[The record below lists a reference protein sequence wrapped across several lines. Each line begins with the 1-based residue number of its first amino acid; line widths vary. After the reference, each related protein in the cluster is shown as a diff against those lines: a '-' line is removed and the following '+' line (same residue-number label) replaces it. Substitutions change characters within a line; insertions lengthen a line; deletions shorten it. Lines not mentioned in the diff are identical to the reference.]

1 MDADRELEA
10 VVAHGLLNSLA
21 VISGSASTILQLGDA
36 LSAKD
41 LEALTVAIDE
51 QSTLFMDGLHVLIRS
66 ASDAFADAATAVA
79 LAAGVATQ
87 VDAADRA
94 LVLEALLRR
103 SGLIRQA
110 LEGLVRGYLRRSWPS
125 SAITG
130 SEDASAG
137 STSTI
142 ASTRISVFSELAMKH
157 SRWATSTRWST
168 RSVDVPAATR
178 IRGRRTILVRRAGG
192 SASGMTPSPSSS

>member
-110 LEGLVRGYLRRSWPS
+110 LEGLVRGLPPEVL
-125 SAITG
+125 ALLG
-130 SEDASAG
+130 DH
-137 STSTI
+137 
-142 ASTRISVFSELAMKH
+142 RI
-157 SRWATSTRWST
+157 
-168 RSVDVPAATR
+168 
-178 IRGRRTILVRRAGG
+178 
-192 SASGMTPSPSSS
+192 